1 MKIKCLLVLGIFSA
15 SLLQAQS
22 KINENWADWANF
34 KKYAE
39 QNKAVPARVKGE
51 KRVVFL
57 GNSIFEGWLRLR
69 PEFFAGK
76 PYYDRGISGQTTPQM
91 LLRFYEDVLALD
103 PEVMVLKAGINDI
116 AQNSGPYNPLQT
128 LNNIKAIAQL
138 ARANGIKVILCSVL
152 PASDFRWRPGLEPG
166 DKVIALNSAIRD
178 FAKTE
183 GFYYLDLYSSVV
195 DDKKG
200 MKAEY
205 ANDGVH
211 PTVEGYKVLEPLVED
226 AIRKVKK

>member
-1 MKIKCLLVLGIFSA
+1 
-15 SLLQAQS
+15 
-22 KINENWADWANF
+22 
-34 KKYAE
+34 
-39 QNKAVPARVKGE
+39 
-51 KRVVFL
+51 
-57 GNSIFEGWLRLR
+57 
-69 PEFFAGK
+69 
-76 PYYDRGISGQTTPQM
+76 
-91 LLRFYEDVLALD
+91 
-103 PEVMVLKAGINDI
+103 
-116 AQNSGPYNPLQT
+116 LQT

>member
-1 MKIKCLLVLGIFSA
+1 MKIKCLLVFGIFST

-22 KINENWADWANF
+22 KINDNWADWANF
-34 KKYAE
+34 RKYAE
-39 QNKAVPARVKGE
+39 QNKAVPARIKGE

-57 GNSIFEGWLRLR
+57 GNSIFEGWIRLR

-103 PEVMVLKAGINDI
+103 PDVLVLKAGINDI
-116 AQNSGPYNPLQT
+116 AQNTGPYNPLQT

-138 ARANGIKVILCSVL
+138 ARVNNIKVILCSVL

-166 DKVIALNSAIRD
+166 DKVIALNNAIRD

-183 GFYYLDLYSSVV
+183 GFYYLDLYSAVV

>member
-116 AQNSGPYNPLQT
+116 AQNTGPYNPLQT

-166 DKVIALNSAIRD
+166 DKVIALNNAIRD